1 MTVKE
6 LVNKL
11 SEMPQDS
18 KVVFVN
24 TDMIVTGAF
33 DVDGVLDYQDGTV
46 VLDSDYKTNYWED

>member
-18 KVVFVN
+18 KVIIEN
-24 TDMIVTGAF
+24 TVLIETGAF
-33 DVDGVLDYQDGTV
+33 DVDGVLDFHDGTV
-46 VLDSDYKTNYWED
+46 VLESDYKTNYWED